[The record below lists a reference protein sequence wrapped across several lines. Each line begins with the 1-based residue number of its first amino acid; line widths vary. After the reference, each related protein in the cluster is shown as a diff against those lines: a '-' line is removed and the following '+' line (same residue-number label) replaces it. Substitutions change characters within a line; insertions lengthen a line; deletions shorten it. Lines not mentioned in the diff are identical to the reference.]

1 MDCPHC
7 GKNYK
12 QKKSYDKHLEK
23 CQIPVEEL
31 ANLSLDPTPKFTFI
45 DLFCGIG
52 GFHQALIKHGGKC
65 VFASDMDKK
74 CQEIYEQNYQ
84 IKPVGDIKKVD
95 EKELPNFDVLTG
107 GFPCPSFS
115 NGGKKLGMED
125 DRGKLFNDIIRIA
138 KEIQPKLMLLENV
151 KHIMKVKDGEVFEY
165 ILKTLDETGYRTI
178 VKPISP
184 HQLGIPQQRERVIFI
199 CSRKDL
205 PELKPDL
212 EIPFHEINYEQI
224 LEEHPPSKYQISK
237 EIEEVLKAWDEIIS
251 KFETNETLS
260 PTILVHEFYQEY
272 TEEELEVLPSW
283 KKDYIVKNKRLYEK
297 YQDEWDEWY
306 EKYKDLLN
314 KREIYGKLE
323 WQTGKKKEN
332 DSIWNYFIQLRQS
345 GIRVKRAEYFPTL
358 VAIVQT
364 PIYGKGKRYITPRE
378 CARLQSFPD
387 DFQLHPT
394 DQIAYK
400 QFGNAVN
407 VEVINFILTRIL
419 ESWECLS

>member
-1 MDCPHC
+1 MDCPNC
-7 GKNYK
+7 GKSYK
-12 QKKSYDKHLEK
+12 QKKSYEKHIEK
-23 CQIPVEEL
+23 CVPPEQQLE
-31 ANLSLDPTPKFTFI
+31 NLSLEHQFTFI

-52 GFHQALIKHGGKC
+52 GFHQALKKHGGKC

-74 CQEIYEQNYQ
+74 CQQIYEQNYQ
-84 IKPVGDIKKVD
+84 IKPAGDIKKVD
-95 EKELPNFDVLTG
+95 EKELPDFDVLTG

-138 KEIQPKLMLLENV
+138 KEKKPKLMLLENV
-151 KHIMKVKDGEVFEY
+151 KHIKKVNDGEVFDY

-178 VKPISP
+178 TKEISP
-184 HQLGIPQQRERVIFI
+184 HQLGIPQQRERIIFI

-205 PELKPDL
+205 PEPNPNL
-212 EIPFHEINYEQI
+212 EIPNHELNYEQI
-224 LEEHPPSKYQISK
+224 LEENPDAKYNIS
-237 EIEEVLKAWDEIIS
+237 EEVKEVLTAWDEMIS
-251 KFETNETLS
+251 KFETNEVLS
-260 PTILVHEFYQEY
+260 PTILVNEFYNKY
-272 TEEELEVLPSW
+272 TKKEFEKLPSW
-283 KKDYIVKNKRLYEK
+283 KRDYITKNKRLYDK
-297 YQDEWDEWY
+297 YKKDWDEWY
-306 EKYKDLLN
+306 LKYKNILQ
-314 KREIYGKLE
+314 KREIYGRLE

-387 DFQLHPT
+387 NFEMHPT

-407 VEVINFILTRIL
+407 VEVVNFVLTRIL
-419 ESWECLS
+419 ECWDVLF